1 MMNVITT
8 ISNINILIV
17 IPAIA
22 PLDNPIGTE
31 HELKNKN
38 NMYGVINLI
47 YQQFEV

>member
-1 MMNVITT
+1 MSIINT
-8 ISNINILIV
+8 ISKIILIV

-22 PLDNPIGTE
+22 PLDNPIIKIN
-31 HELKNKN
+31 LKNKN